1 MHRFCPKS
9 AQVIRFYAVSYSVVR
24 IHINKRSDLFRSVPG
39 CEVLREKLCRLT
51 GDPLYISGHGEMD
64 FMIINTST
72 VKYTQTQSTSDD
84 ISKATS
90 SQPVQT
96 SNKTPAASGQTT
108 LSGMGLLMS
117 RLFGNTDSNPPV
129 QTQLTKDTM
138 GMSAVN
144 FLTNNDRNTLAGLY
158 AQAQQQGTDLRYVDD
173 LARDLGDYRMF
184 NGVMANLNDGNM
196 YDNGGHVLT
205 YKFIAED
212 EATASRILNG
222 ANLSGSALDEGFLRY
237 ELDPGYSPTHLA
249 NFNFIESIVNQSGK
263 NAAGMEQ
270 VSDAQFSV
278 YQQKGNQNFIVEAA
292 SEVTLKTPEPDF
304 GSVNGKFFVTA
315 TGLKH
320 GFRLEGGKVV
330 QHPVDLFQNLSKTP
344 KTLLEYFLKADTADK
359 KTLDIS
365 QPLFN
370 FFYAAEPFG
379 EKQE

>member
-1 MHRFCPKS
+1 
-9 AQVIRFYAVSYSVVR
+9 
-24 IHINKRSDLFRSVPG
+24 
-39 CEVLREKLCRLT
+39 
-51 GDPLYISGHGEMD
+51 MD
-64 FMIINTST
+64 FMIINTAT

-90 SQPVQT
+90 SQPVQM

-222 ANLSGSALDEGFLRY
+222 GNLSGSVLDEGFLRY

-278 YQQKGNQNFIVEAA
+278 YQQKGNQNFIIEAA
-292 SEVTLKTPEPDF
+292 SEVTLKTPEPDY
-304 GSVNGKFFVTA
+304 GSVDGKFFVTA
-315 TGLKH
+315 IGLKH

-370 FFYAAEPFG
+370 FFYATESLE
-379 EKQE
+379 EKHE